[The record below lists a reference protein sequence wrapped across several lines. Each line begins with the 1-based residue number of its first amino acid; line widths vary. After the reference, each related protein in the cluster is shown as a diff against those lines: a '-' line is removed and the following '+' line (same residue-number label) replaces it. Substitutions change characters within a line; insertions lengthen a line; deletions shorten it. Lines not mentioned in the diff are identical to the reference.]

1 MDPKSLKTVQ
11 SWRREVERAKLHRNN
26 EVPFVASPILLS
38 GVLLFSRAALS
49 SAVVVVLGPVQRL
62 VRLAVAAHPRLA
74 DVGHRGS
81 PNVVDVVEGDDVI
94 AIINT
99 TLTHFAAES
108 SVALTSLFCSPS
120 TGLTLLS

>member
-1 MDPKSLKTVQ
+1 MG
-11 SWRREVERAKLHRNN
+11 
-26 EVPFVASPILLS
+26 VAAAAVTAAAVS
-38 GVLLFSRAALS
+38 AALVMGVVAVAAVVAA
-49 SAVVVVLGPVQRL
+49 AVVVVLGPVQRL

-99 TLTHFAAES
+99 FQMGS
-108 SVALTSLFCSPS
+108 
-120 TGLTLLS
+120 